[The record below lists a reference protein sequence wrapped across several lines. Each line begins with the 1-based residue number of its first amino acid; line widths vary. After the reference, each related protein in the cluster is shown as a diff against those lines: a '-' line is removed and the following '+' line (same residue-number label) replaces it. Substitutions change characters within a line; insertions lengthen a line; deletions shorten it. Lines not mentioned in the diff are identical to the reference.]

1 MSDNRE
7 KVKQLLADSRLAFI
21 NQQNEEALN
30 LATEAIKLEINNP
43 EAYKCAANACMS
55 LGRYDEAI
63 KAYKSAV
70 KWDQNNGNR
79 YYDLGFAL
87 ATNDK
92 LADAMK
98 NFAKAEEL
106 GCIPEN
112 LVQLYTV
119 LGIICFDIGRY
130 DDALVN
136 LEKAEQL
143 VGVDMDILQR
153 KAVIYGMKNDIR
165 NGLLTANQMKLIAP
179 SDYKGYQI
187 AFKLLIQ
194 AKRLETA
201 EKELKRA
208 ERFAVPSMDFYFDSV
223 SLELEKYSED
233 QNKAHFHAA
242 LALIEKALTTL
253 KPEIKEVME
262 RYIDAAE
269 INLQLE
275 NPDQVIHCLDAAQSP
290 AAAYNNGF
298 EVVETVFEQEEL
310 TEYDVED
317 MIEEDRVRIEEEF
330 GEYGLEEMAESIE
343 PDEEGN
349 REYFTEL
356 DDEEE
361 VEDVSSYRLDETEEV
376 EYSAENID
384 QINRLYIGAYTLK
397 KDFNKVIEYAR
408 ILQASESIQNSYV
421 GRYAEVNAMKQM
433 GAPEAT
439 EKYKGLIKYFRNA
452 MIKDPTDLAAV
463 TFRIQ
468 CYTDIEEYDEA
479 EQLCNLLTP
488 EIKEPLLEK
497 IREARAG
504 GADSEII
511 S

>member
-1 MSDNRE
+1 M
-7 KVKQLLADSRLAFI
+7 
-21 NQQNEEALN
+21 
-30 LATEAIKLEINNP
+30 
-43 EAYKCAANACMS
+43 
-55 LGRYDEAI
+55 
-63 KAYKSAV
+63 
-70 KWDQNNGNR
+70 
-79 YYDLGFAL
+79 
-87 ATNDK
+87 
-92 LADAMK
+92 
-98 NFAKAEEL
+98 
-106 GCIPEN
+106 
-112 LVQLYTV
+112 
-119 LGIICFDIGRY
+119 
-130 DDALVN
+130 N

-165 NGLLTANQMKLIAP
+165 NGLLTANQMKLIDP
-179 SDYKGYQI
+179 SEYKGYQI

-201 EKELKRA
+201 ERELKRA
-208 ERFAVPSMDFYFDSV
+208 ERFASPTMDFYFDSM
-223 SLELEKYSED
+223 SLELEKYLED
-233 QNKAHFHAA
+233 QNKAHFHSV

-253 KPEIKEVME
+253 KPEIKDVMK

-275 NPDQVIHCLDAAQSP
+275 NPDQVIHCLNAVQSP
-290 AAAYNNGF
+290 AEAYNNGF
-298 EVVETVFEQEEL
+298 EVEEKIFDSVEL
-310 TEYDVED
+310 TEYDVEV

-343 PDEEGN
+343 LDEDGN
-349 REYFTEL
+349 REYFTEI

-361 VEDVSSYRLDETEEV
+361 TEDVSAYRLAETENV
-376 EYSAENID
+376 EYSADNTD

-397 KDFNKVIEYAR
+397 RDFNKVIEYAR
-408 ILQASESIQNSYV
+408 VLQASESIQNSYV
-421 GRYAEVNAMKQM
+421 GKYAEANAMKQL

-439 EKYKGLIKYFRNA
+439 EKYRELIKYFRNA

-468 CYTDIEEYDEA
+468 CYADIEEYDEA
-479 EQLCNLLTP
+479 EQLCNLLTS

-504 GADSEII
+504 GADIEII